1 MRHLATA
8 SGAALMAIALAAC
21 GGGGGDG
28 GTGAGG
34 TGGAP
39 ADLVDGATFTMA
51 TSADPGSLDPQMSA
65 SSILLQLSGFAYDS
79 LVSSASDGTIVKG
92 LATDWKVDGTK
103 VTMTIGSGITCSDG
117 SAFTAADA
125 AANINFMGDPANKSA
140 FIGVFVPSG
149 AKAAASGSTLT
160 VTLAAPAPFVLE
172 GLAVAP
178 MVCKS
183 GLANRKGLEKQTA
196 GTGPYQLTEV
206 VPSDHFTYTKRQ
218 GYTWGPNGAT
228 TAEKGMPQTVTV
240 KVVPNQTTAA
250 NLLLSGGLNAATI
263 TGQDATRLEGA
274 KLFSSQ
280 LDALVGQM
288 WFNHT
293 SGRPGADKD
302 VRKALTQALDLAQVR
317 EVFTAKQGAAPTT
330 FSVVPPL
337 ACPGDSVTPALPKGG
352 LDAAKQAL
360 DAAGWTA
367 GSDGIRAKD
376 GKPLAATF
384 VYQSAAGASGAAAAE
399 LAAGVWKQLGANVTL
414 KAQDQTALLQTMFSS
429 GDWDVAWLPLNV
441 SSPDQ
446 LVPFL
451 SGPAAPNGNNFAHI
465 DNPAYTEAVTAAAK
479 LPGKEGCATWL
490 KAETVLVTDAD
501 VVPFANQPAK
511 TFGQKAQFTSGSSA
525 VAPTS
530 IRMLAG

>member
-28 GTGAGG
+28 ATGASG
-34 TGGAP
+34 TGGASV
-39 ADLVDGATFTMA
+39 DFVDGATFTMA

-79 LVSSASDGTIVKG
+79 LVSSAADGTIVKG
-92 LATDWKVDGTK
+92 LATDWKVEGTK
-103 VTMTIGSGITCSDG
+103 VTMTIGNGITCSDG

-206 VPSDHFTYTKRQ
+206 
-218 GYTWGPNGAT
+218 
-228 TAEKGMPQTVTV
+228 GMPQTVTV

-317 EVFTAKQGAAPTT
+317 EVFTAKQGTAPTT

-399 LAAGVWKQLGANVTL
+399 LAASVWKQLGANVTL

-429 GDWDVAWLPLNV
+429 GDWDIAWLPLNV

-490 KAETVLVTDAD
+490 KAETTLVTDAD